1 MKVKVTA
8 TYVVKSNGICCY
20 VVADSIG
27 EAIMLFTLHRPTWE
41 IQEVKKLDYCTL
53 IKKQDEA
60 D

>member
-1 MKVKVTA
+1 MEVKTTK
-8 TYVVKSNGICCY
+8 TYVVKSNGICYY

-27 EAIMLFTLHRPTWE
+27 EAIMLFTLHRPTLD
-41 IQEVKKLDYCTL
+41 IQEIKKLDFCTL